1 MLSNNLKRFNFA
13 GIYQYSNFKIFEG
26 KTMSTK
32 PTKVELYEQ
41 GIIKLEL
48 TNSDAGTLNGKTGP
62 NGKYNGQATTVKI
75 LGLAGSGITF
85 YDDREFRTTENRVY
99 IEKLTDE
106 PIEVFISKNF
116 VPTDEKIG
124 SGIFFGEEPG
134 QYKWILYKKPKSR
147 LDWEAIV
154 NIILGGTQGIAG
166 RLISIGDV
174 LGKILN
180 DENEPKSN
188 NYRVDNCSSVKFG
201 DPPTS

>member
-1 MLSNNLKRFNFA
+1 
-13 GIYQYSNFKIFEG
+13 
-26 KTMSTK
+26 MSIK

-41 GIIKLEL
+41 TVLKLEL
-48 TNSDAGTLNGKTGP
+48 TDSDAGSLNGRTGP
-62 NGKYNGQATTVKI
+62 HGKYNGQATSVKVI
-75 LGLAGSGITF
+75 GLAGSGVTF

-116 VPTDEKIG
+116 VQTDEKIG
-124 SGIFFGEEPG
+124 SGIFSGEEPG
-134 QYKWILYKKPKSR
+134 QYRWILYKKPKSR

-154 NIILGGTQGIAG
+154 QIIFGGTQGVVG
-166 RLISIGDV
+166 RLISIGGAI
-174 LGKILN
+174 GKIID

-201 DPPTS
+201 DPPPT

>member
-1 MLSNNLKRFNFA
+1 
-13 GIYQYSNFKIFEG
+13 
-26 KTMSTK
+26 MSIN

-41 GIIKLEL
+41 GILKLEL
-48 TNSDAGTLNGKTGP
+48 TNSDAGSLNGRTGP
-62 NGKYNGQATTVKI
+62 NGKYNGQATSVKI
-75 LGLAGSGITF
+75 IGLAGSGVTL

-116 VPTDEKIG
+116 VLIDEKIG
-124 SGIFFGEEPG
+124 SGIFSGEEPG
-134 QYKWILYKKPKSR
+134 KYKWILYKKPKSR

-154 NIILGGTQGIAG
+154 KLIFGGTQGVVG
-166 RLISIGDV
+166 RLISIGGV
-174 LGKILN
+174 IGKIID

-201 DPPTS
+201 DPPTA